1 MSSLPFTRPVADGRR
16 LVSEGWIA
24 RKRQGGRLSGTP
36 VTLIRRA
43 DVGDRRGWPGDD
55 DLRLLS
61 ALGAG
66 GEGDRLALSGC
77 EVEVARSQ
85 LPALGPAD
93 LVYLVRRLGSE
104 CHADGSYSSRTKA
117 TLKSSEKVPCTAWRF
132 LMPIADSVVVVGFYE
147 NAKAYEGFSKLKS
160 LSDQQ
165 QLTARS
171 AAVVERDQNGALQIK
186 DSFEAET
193 GVATAGGGLV
203 GMLLGAI
210 AGPYGMLL
218 GLTGGALAGGSF
230 ELDRGDEQ
238 DEVLTQLNAAIN
250 PGHTVLVA
258 EVNEP
263 TVEVLDKAM
272 GDLGGAVIRKPEADV
287 LTELEAADD
296 AAHAAQAAARKA
308 VREKKMAE
316 TKEKREDRIAALKAK
331 FSRHHEAPS
340 QARDPS
346 ASSS

>member
-1 MSSLPFTRPVADGRR
+1 
-16 LVSEGWIA
+16 
-24 RKRQGGRLSGTP
+24 
-36 VTLIRRA
+36 
-43 DVGDRRGWPGDD
+43 
-55 DLRLLS
+55 
-61 ALGAG
+61 
-66 GEGDRLALSGC
+66 
-77 EVEVARSQ
+77 
-85 LPALGPAD
+85 
-93 LVYLVRRLGSE
+93 
-104 CHADGSYSSRTKA
+104 
-117 TLKSSEKVPCTAWRF
+117 
-132 LMPIADSVVVVGFYE
+132 MPIADSVVVVGFYE

-171 AAVVERDQNGALQIK
+171 AAVVERDQNGTLQIK

-340 QARDPS
+340 QAPDPS

>member
-1 MSSLPFTRPVADGRR
+1 
-16 LVSEGWIA
+16 
-24 RKRQGGRLSGTP
+24 
-36 VTLIRRA
+36 
-43 DVGDRRGWPGDD
+43 
-55 DLRLLS
+55 
-61 ALGAG
+61 
-66 GEGDRLALSGC
+66 
-77 EVEVARSQ
+77 
-85 LPALGPAD
+85 
-93 LVYLVRRLGSE
+93 
-104 CHADGSYSSRTKA
+104 
-117 TLKSSEKVPCTAWRF
+117 
-132 LMPIADSVVVVGFYE
+132 MPIVDSVVVVGFYE

-171 AAVVERDQNGALQIK
+171 AAVVERDQSGTLQIK

-258 EVNEP
+258 QVNEP
-263 TVEVLDKAM
+263 TTEVLDKAM
-272 GDLGGAVIRKPEADV
+272 GELGGAVIRKSEADV
-287 LTELEAADD
+287 LTELEAAED

-316 TKEKREDRIAALKAK
+316 IKEKREDRIAALKAK
-331 FSRHHEAPS
+331 FSRHHEATSKAPDSSAPS
-340 QARDPS
+340 S
-346 ASSS
+346 

>member
-1 MSSLPFTRPVADGRR
+1 
-16 LVSEGWIA
+16 
-24 RKRQGGRLSGTP
+24 
-36 VTLIRRA
+36 
-43 DVGDRRGWPGDD
+43 
-55 DLRLLS
+55 
-61 ALGAG
+61 
-66 GEGDRLALSGC
+66 
-77 EVEVARSQ
+77 
-85 LPALGPAD
+85 
-93 LVYLVRRLGSE
+93 
-104 CHADGSYSSRTKA
+104 
-117 TLKSSEKVPCTAWRF
+117 
-132 LMPIADSVVVVGFYE
+132 MPIVDSVVVVGFYE

-171 AAVVERDQNGALQIK
+171 AAVVERDQSGTLQIK

-258 EVNEP
+258 QVNEP
-263 TVEVLDKAM
+263 TTEVLDKAM
-272 GDLGGAVIRKPEADV
+272 GELGGAVIRKSEADV
-287 LTELEAADD
+287 LTELEAAED

-316 TKEKREDRIAALKAK
+316 IKEKREDRIAALKAK
-331 FSRHHEAPS
+331 FSRHHKATSKASDSSAPS
-340 QARDPS
+340 S
-346 ASSS
+346 

>member
-1 MSSLPFTRPVADGRR
+1 
-16 LVSEGWIA
+16 
-24 RKRQGGRLSGTP
+24 
-36 VTLIRRA
+36 
-43 DVGDRRGWPGDD
+43 
-55 DLRLLS
+55 
-61 ALGAG
+61 
-66 GEGDRLALSGC
+66 
-77 EVEVARSQ
+77 
-85 LPALGPAD
+85 
-93 LVYLVRRLGSE
+93 
-104 CHADGSYSSRTKA
+104 
-117 TLKSSEKVPCTAWRF
+117 
-132 LMPIADSVVVVGFYE
+132 MPIVDSVVVVGFYE

-171 AAVVERDQNGALQIK
+171 AALVERDQNGTMQIK
-186 DSFEAET
+186 DSFEADT

-218 GLTGGALAGGSF
+218 GFTGGALAGGSF

-263 TVEVLDKAM
+263 SIEVLDKAM
-272 GDLGGAVIRKPEADV
+272 GDLGGAVIRKSEADV
-287 LTELEAADD
+287 LTELEAAED
-296 AAHAAQAAARKA
+296 AAHAAQAAAKKA

-316 TKEKREDRIAALKAK
+316 MKEKREDRIAALKAK
-331 FSRHHEAPS
+331 FSRHPEATS
-340 QARDPS
+340 QAPDSS